1 MKLDITEI
9 LNEWEYDPE
18 NHIRIL
24 RLKDGREILQVRQPL
39 GIEQY
44 ELEGR
49 PDGKHPFNKE
59 SVLQEYLDRLEYH
72 KLLFSSD
79 ETFHLTHNDFL
90 LLQDEGM
97 LYYARYLIL
106 YQIGD
111 FERTSK
117 DTEHNLKIC
126 ELVDKFMDDDD
137 FKNEL
142 LQYRPYILRM
152 NALANA
158 MLQMQKKLKGV
169 AKEILKSA
177 IDFIQNIPNINTPTF
192 KIEKSRALETLRT
205 TLLEISDNAF
215 SEVEKLQIE
224 LEKAVELENYE
235 KAAKIRDKIKKLKGK
250 KENST
255 G

>member
-1 MKLDITEI
+1 MKLDITEL
-9 LNEWEYDPE
+9 LNEWEYDPD

-44 ELEGR
+44 ELDGR

-79 ETFHLTHNDFL
+79 ENFRLSREDFL

-126 ELVDKFMDDDD
+126 ELVDQFMNEEE

-142 LQYRPYILRM
+142 LQYRPYIFRM
-152 NALANA
+152 NALSNA

-177 IDFIQNIPNINTPTF
+177 IDFIQNIPTINTPTF

-205 TLLEISDNAF
+205 TLLEISDNSF

-224 LEKAVELENYE
+224 LDKAVESENYE
-235 KAAKIRDKIKKLKGK
+235 KAAEIRDKINKLKGK
-250 KENST
+250 KESNT

>member
-9 LNEWEYDPE
+9 LNEWDYDPD
-18 NHIRIL
+18 NHIRVL
-24 RLKDGREILQVRQPL
+24 RLKDGREIIQVRQPL

-59 SVLQEYLDRLEYH
+59 SVLREFLDRLEYH
-72 KLLFSSD
+72 KLLFTSD
-79 ETFHLTHNDFL
+79 DNFRLSRDDFL

-111 FERTSK
+111 FERTAK

-126 ELVDKFMDDDD
+126 ELVDRFLEEDDY
-137 FKNEL
+137 KNEL

-152 NALANA
+152 NALSNA
-158 MLQMQKKLKGV
+158 MIQMQKKLKGV

-177 IDFIQNIPNINTPTF
+177 IDFIQNIPVIDTPTF
-192 KIEKSRALETLRT
+192 KIEKSRALETLRM
-205 TLLEISDNAF
+205 TLLEISDN
-215 SEVEKLQIE
+215 SLTDVEKLQMD
-224 LEKAVELENYE
+224 LEKAVESENYE
-235 KAAKIRDKIKKLKGK
+235 KAAEIRDKINRLKGK
-250 KENST
+250 KESNT